1 MLPPTARP
9 RQPRSL
15 RSRNSPSSPTS
26 GRRVGEVAVRVSIVH
41 TAGRRQ
47 HVVTVTGDF
56 DMAMA
61 GLVRQ
66 RLGAHL
72 EADEVILDL
81 SQVTFIDSTGLGV
94 IAQANRVLNSGE
106 VKRLRVIGQQPPI
119 REVFEAAGLTEL
131 LESDRR
137 STPRG

>member
-1 MLPPTARP
+1 VP
-9 RQPRSL
+9 
-15 RSRNSPSSPTS
+15 
-26 GRRVGEVAVRVSIVH
+26 VRVSIVH
-41 TAGRRQ
+41 TSGRRQ

-56 DMAMA
+56 DVTMA

-81 SQVTFIDSTGLGV
+81 SQVSFIDSTGLGV

-106 VKRLRVIGQQPPI
+106 VKRLRVIGRQPPVLV
-119 REVFEAAGLTEL
+119 VFEAAGLSDL
-131 LESDRR
+131 LEADRR
-137 STPRG
+137 SAPRG

>member
-1 MLPPTARP
+1 MP
-9 RQPRSL
+9 
-15 RSRNSPSSPTS
+15 
-26 GRRVGEVAVRVSIVH
+26 VRVSIVH

-47 HVVTVTGDF
+47 HVVTVTGEF
-56 DMAMA
+56 DMALA

-94 IAQANRVLNSGE
+94 IAQAQRILNSGE
-106 VKRLRVIGQQPPI
+106 TKRLRVIGSHPPVL
-119 REVFEAAGLTEL
+119 EVFEAAGMAGL
-131 LESDRR
+131 LEPDRR
-137 STPRG
+137 GTPR

>member
-1 MLPPTARP
+1 VP
-9 RQPRSL
+9 
-15 RSRNSPSSPTS
+15 
-26 GRRVGEVAVRVSIVH
+26 VRVSIVH
-41 TAGRRQ
+41 TSGKRQ

-56 DMAMA
+56 DISLA

-72 EADEVILDL
+72 ESDEVILDL

-106 VKRLRVIGQQPPI
+106 VKRLRVIGNQPPVL
-119 REVFEAAGLTEL
+119 EVFEAAGMADL
-131 LESDRR
+131 LEPDRR
-137 STPRG
+137 RTP

>member
-1 MLPPTARP
+1 MP
-9 RQPRSL
+9 
-15 RSRNSPSSPTS
+15 
-26 GRRVGEVAVRVSIVH
+26 VRVSIAH
-41 TAGRRQ
+41 TGGKRQ

-56 DMAMA
+56 DMALA

-81 SQVTFIDSTGLGV
+81 SQVTFIDSTALGV

-106 VKRLRVIGQQPPI
+106 VKRLRVIGRQPPI
-119 REVFEAAGLTEL
+119 LAVFEAADMAEL
-131 LESDRR
+131 LEPDRR
-137 STPRG
+137 AAPRS

>member
-1 MLPPTARP
+1 VP
-9 RQPRSL
+9 
-15 RSRNSPSSPTS
+15 
-26 GRRVGEVAVRVSIVH
+26 VRVSIVH
-41 TAGRRQ
+41 TSGRRQ

-56 DMAMA
+56 DVTMA

-81 SQVTFIDSTGLGV
+81 SQVSFIDSTGLGV

-106 VKRLRVIGQQPPI
+106 VKRLRVIGRQPPVLV
-119 REVFEAAGLTEL
+119 VFEAAGLSDL
-131 LESDRR
+131 LEPDRR
-137 STPRG
+137 STSRG

>member
-1 MLPPTARP
+1 VP
-9 RQPRSL
+9 
-15 RSRNSPSSPTS
+15 
-26 GRRVGEVAVRVSIVH
+26 VRVSIVH
-41 TAGRRQ
+41 TEGRRQ

-56 DMAMA
+56 DMSMA

-72 EADEVILDL
+72 DADEVVLDL

-106 VKRLRVIGQQPPI
+106 VKRLRVIGKQPPI
-119 REVFEAAGLTEL
+119 LAVFEAAGLADL
-131 LESDRR
+131 LEPDRR
-137 STPRG
+137 RAPRDSA